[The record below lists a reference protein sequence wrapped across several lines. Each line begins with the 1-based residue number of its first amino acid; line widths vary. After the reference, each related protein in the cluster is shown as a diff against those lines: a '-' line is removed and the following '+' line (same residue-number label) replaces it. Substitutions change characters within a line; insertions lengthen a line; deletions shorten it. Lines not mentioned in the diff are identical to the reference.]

1 MMRLTTRLLAA
12 VLAFSTVL
20 VACGDDEPEP
30 APEPAAEPEPAP
42 APEPDPEPV
51 EEAPEPAASED
62 PTSLHIAV
70 IFGNTADD
78 TWSTSMLGALNR
90 VTAEAPHG
98 LDITYEYFENISYAD
113 GERVLRQTAET
124 GEFDMIIAHST
135 YSDSIYAI
143 RDDFPDILWSFTG
156 SATRAG
162 AAMATGWTCCPTRP
176 PTSPASRRAIST
188 RPASSAR

>member
-1 MMRLTTRLLAA
+1 MMRLTIRLLAT

-30 APEPAAEPEPAP
+30 AAAPEPAEAPATTADPEPAP
-42 APEPDPEPV
+42 A

-90 VTAEAPHG
+90 VTAEAPYG
-98 LDITYEYFENISYAD
+98 LDITYEYFENISYA
-113 GERVLRQTAET
+113 GRR
-124 GEFDMIIAHST
+124 
-135 YSDSIYAI
+135 
-143 RDDFPDILWSFTG
+143 TG
-156 SATRAG
+156 SFA
-162 AAMATGWTCCPTRP
+162 RP
-176 PTSPASRRAIST
+176 R
-188 RPASSAR
+188 RPASST